1 MRVKNTSIYMG
12 QDEISLR
19 HREEKAGQQ
28 KNRKSASAVSLNQ
41 QNDSILMKK
50 QMAQKKAMKIVGDT
64 FSAEHAL
71 DEEQNSRREKVDEL
85 RQQLTEI
92 QGYITAQEELPEE
105 EMTEEDRAA
114 QKEALKE
121 YQKQYDNIKNDIMSE
136 IAAIRGTKLERLK
149 SSPMIK
155 AQKEAGEIMEAAG
168 DEIIGM
174 LMQEAKDHIDEE
186 KEEREEKAEEIAE
199 KREEEEER
207 LDKSREKSEE
217 AEAITEMIRKSASN
231 DMKKEIEELLDKLK
245 LIEEDIKGA
254 AVDTQL

>member
-19 HREEKAGQQ
+19 HRTENAAQQ
-28 KNRKSASAVSLNQ
+28 KNRKSISATGLNQ
-41 QNDSILMKK
+41 QNDSVLMKK

-92 QGYITAQEELPEE
+92 QGYITAQEEIPEE
-105 EMTEEDRAA
+105 EMTQEDKAA
-114 QKEALKE
+114 RQEALKE
-121 YQKQYDNIKNDIMSE
+121 YQKQYDNIKNQIISE
-136 IAAIRGTKLERLK
+136 IATIRGTKLERLK
-149 SSPMIK
+149 SSPMLE
-155 AQKEAGEIMEAAG
+155 AQKEAEKIMEAAS

-186 KEEREEKAEEIAE
+186 KEEREEKAEKIAE

-207 LDKSREKSEE
+207 LDKSKEKSEE
-217 AEAITEMIRKSASN
+217 AEAIAEMIRQSASN
-231 DMKKEIEELLDKLK
+231 DTQREIEELLDKLK

-254 AVDTQL
+254 TVDTLV